1 EFRASAPSSPLR
13 SREALVTACA
23 VLFIVQGDA
32 ELVLGRLS
40 ATRADLEL
48 VGAIAHLQ
56 LAARRIGCAIRLE
69 GVSKDLCD
77 LLELA
82 GLTACGLRVEP
93 RRETE
98 GSEELGVQEV
108 VDAGDASAGDL

>member
-1 EFRASAPSSPLR
+1 
-13 SREALVTACA
+13 VTACA

-48 VGAIAHLQ
+48 VDAIARLH

-69 GVSKDLCD
+69 DVSTDLCE
-77 LLELA
+77 LLELV
-82 GLTACGLRVEP
+82 GLGLRVEP
-93 RRETE
+93 AREPE